1 MKQVRLVAYRKATTS
16 STTQSSYELDLQEN
30 PSVSL
35 NFQFSDIKEPETRKA
50 SYSQTFKL
58 PFTDNNN
65 KFFQNWFNVN
75 LDTLVFTA
83 RKKFDATLFVGAT
96 PQFEG
101 IIQLKAVYQQ
111 AQLYEVVLM
120 SNTADLFTMVGNKK
134 LKDVFKNENGSYS
147 TALDHVYTQGNITD
161 SWNGASDS
169 FENSSGDPLQD
180 VSAGVQK
187 LMYPMSLTKPN
198 FYYNQNAPYYL
209 NMTSSDINNTAIF
222 PDPINDPPEF
232 MVPINQLRPA
242 IQIKYL
248 LNKLITNAGFTYTST
263 FIDGSYFGK
272 IFMTTGN
279 HLAEAG
285 LPVTDSSA
293 QQGGSMNVGNSS
305 SWGYTFNY
313 DNGVEIPA
321 ENLITD
327 VPANTTSGSDCI
339 SDESNAWNSSQN
351 YFKRESETQ
360 MIMTVRHKLSLMNM
374 QSATPPVY
382 TYPQS
387 EGQPIRFKAWLQGF
401 NLDTL
406 SDENFEYGE
415 PIYIDIV
422 PSDVT
427 NDFDSNLTYQLDL
440 TPIPPGQAARIKVTI
455 ENMRPTSA
463 ANNVH
468 FGSANPFTCADL
480 YSKVQVIWP
489 AWNEGAYNQT
499 INVPA
504 CIDESI
510 LQKDFLTDII
520 QRFNLVIIPDKDNPT
535 NLIIETYDDYLDGG
549 TIKSWSNKLDTSKEI
564 IVKDTTSIQKH
575 TIHLTDQEDVDL
587 ANKTIKEKLPSSN
600 VYGHYK
606 RTQDTNEFA
615 QGELKNKSIFAPYI
629 NGKVQ
634 QNEENQLITQLLN
647 MAVHYEFTYKLVEGG
662 AENPIEAT
670 KPKLFYYC
678 GTPTA
683 VLGSDGNA
691 LSGGYN
697 MHHQPS
703 SNSVI
708 AVYNF
713 TTYPLCTPYDIT
725 PSSNEYTLTQANKS
739 LYWNANPPLA
749 GDLTVFN
756 YTNDTGSWFDNS
768 LYGLYW
774 KSYLD
779 GIYSPDSRI
788 MECHLT
794 LDEVDIH
801 NFNFND
807 EIFIKDSYWR
817 IINIHNY
824 QVGQDVSTKVTLLK
838 ITDTVTCE
846 DCDYVIG
853 TDSSGFNLFYGL
865 FYYWCPDSEPNCT
878 PSVSSPFL
886 GIMAPTS
893 CCECYGGQSLTF
905 FTLNAASGLYPC
917 LANVGSFPLKL
928 KEVFGLESI
937 LSLGQ
942 TKTIFNG
949 LIGKQPLRIGSDT
962 DRFSSSILR
971 SQKDDI
977 IIKYKPRQQNG
988 PKIQGEM
995 HRMILTGFTEGTTR
1009 GYAFPEG
1016 SRNTKSLMIPNNTN
1030 MLIRVSGIVTVVGG
1044 TSSTYVVGTTDSFA
1058 YYTSFVNKS
1067 GTVVQQGTA
1076 GGTNEFNL
1084 HEGVFPTT
1092 CTLNIVSNN
1101 GTLEFGL
1108 DDDQTDTKR
1117 MWQLTVDLSVQE
1129 IHALTIPV
1137 SSDYAIFQN
1146 ADNILFENGN
1156 YLLWN

>member
-1 MKQVRLVAYRKATTS
+1 
-16 STTQSSYELDLQEN
+16 
-30 PSVSL
+30 
-35 NFQFSDIKEPETRKA
+35 
-50 SYSQTFKL
+50 
-58 PFTDNNN
+58 
-65 KFFQNWFNVN
+65 
-75 LDTLVFTA
+75 
-83 RKKFDATLFVGAT
+83 
-96 PQFEG
+96 
-101 IIQLKAVYQQ
+101 
-111 AQLYEVVLM
+111 
-120 SNTADLFTMVGNKK
+120 
-134 LKDVFKNENGSYS
+134 
-147 TALDHVYTQGNITD
+147 
-161 SWNGASDS
+161 
-169 FENSSGDPLQD
+169 
-180 VSAGVQK
+180 
-187 LMYPMSLTKPN
+187 
-198 FYYNQNAPYYL
+198 
-209 NMTSSDINNTAIF
+209 
-222 PDPINDPPEF
+222 
-232 MVPINQLRPA
+232 
-242 IQIKYL
+242 
-248 LNKLITNAGFTYTST
+248 
-263 FIDGSYFGK
+263 
-272 IFMTTGN
+272 MTTGN

-285 LPVTDSSA
+285 LPVTDSSS
-293 QQGGSMNVGNSS
+293 QQGGSFTVGNSS
-305 SWGYTFNY
+305 DWGYTLNWEP
-313 DNGVEIPA
+313 GEEIDPA
-321 ENLITD
+321 ELATH
-327 VPANTTSGSDCI
+327 VQANMISGYDCI
-339 SDESNAWNSSQN
+339 GGDVSGWNPVWD
-351 YFKRESETQ
+351 YFKREYETQ
-360 MIMTVRHKLSLMNM
+360 MVITVNHRLSLYNM
-374 QSATPPVY
+374 VESQPPTY
-382 TYPQS
+382 TNPPF
-387 EGQPIRFKAWLQGF
+387 EGLPIRFKAWLQRF
-401 NLDTL
+401 VET
-406 SDENFEYGE
+406 DESGDPVYAEDPDVTYGD
-415 PIYIDIV
+415 PIYIEISTS
-422 PSDVT
+422 PVT
-427 NDFDSNLTYQLDL
+427 DDFDGTMSYQLDL
-440 TPIPPGQAARIKVTI
+440 TAIPPGQAARIKVTI
-455 ENMRPTSA
+455 ENMKPSSG

-468 FGSANPFTCADL
+468 FGEGNPFTCADL
-480 YSKVQVIWP
+480 YSKIQVTWP

-499 INVPA
+499 INVPG

-510 LQKDFLTDII
+510 LQKDFLIDII

-535 NLIIETYDDYLDGG
+535 NLIIEPYNDYLDGG

-587 ANKTIKEKLPSSN
+587 GNKTIKEKVQSAN

-634 QNEENQLITQLLN
+634 QNEENQLLTQLLN

-678 GTPTA
+678 GTPTT
-683 VLGSDGNA
+683 VLGGDGNA

-739 LYWNANPPLA
+739 LYWNANPPLC
-749 GDLTVFN
+749 GDLSVFN
-756 YTNDTGSWFDNS
+756 YANDTGSWFDNS

-788 MECHLT
+788 MECHLK

-824 QVGQDVSTKVTLLK
+824 QVGQGVSTKVTLLK
-838 ITDTVTCE
+838 ITDTVTPE
-846 DCDYVIG
+846 DCDYVVG
-853 TDSSGFNLFYGL
+853 TDSSGSNSFFGL
-865 FYYWCPDSEPNCT
+865 FYYWCPDTEPNCT
-878 PSVSSPFL
+878 PSVSSPYL
-886 GIMAPTS
+886 GLMAPTS
-893 CCECYGGQSLTF
+893 CCEGVGGQSLTF
-905 FTLNAASGLYPC
+905 FTLNATSGLYPC
-917 LANVGSFPLKL
+917 MANTGSFPLKL
-928 KEVFGLESI
+928 KDVFALESI

-949 LIGKQPLRIGSDT
+949 LIGKQPFRIGSDT
-962 DRFSSSILR
+962 SRFSSSILR
-971 SQKDDI
+971 PQKDDI
-977 IIKYKPRQQNG
+977 IIKYKTRQQRG

-1016 SRNTKSLMIPNNTN
+1016 SRNTKSLVIPNNTN
-1030 MLIRVSGIVTVVGG
+1030 MLIRVSGIVTVIGG
-1044 TSSTYVVGTTDSFA
+1044 KSSTYVVGTTDSFA
-1058 YYTSFVNKS
+1058 YYTSFVNKL

-1101 GTLEFGL
+1101 GALEFGL

-1117 MWQLTVDLSVQE
+1117 IWQLTVDLSVQE
-1129 IHALTIPV
+1129 IHALTFPV

-1146 ADNILFENGN
+1146 ADNILFENGSL
-1156 YLLWN
+1156 LLWN